1 MECKL
6 YKNNKEAFIMNITK
20 TRVKQYNSTYK
31 TVISVDGIPICM
43 TKADKRA
50 SEIIAYLNGY
60 DANIADGKIKKIL
73 DNIIKYSS
81 YKKNGEFQN

>member
-1 MECKL
+1 ML
-6 YKNNKEAFIMNITK
+6 F
-20 TRVKQYNSTYK
+20 RS
-31 TVISVDGIPICM
+31 
-43 TKADKRA
+43 